1 MKLVS
6 LKRERNVSGF
16 KMAPFCLIRRNT
28 KYNQTQPQQTNP
40 KPQIFSSTPREPKT
54 QQRLI
59 VNVKPS
65 ARPDQIQGG
74 GVADGQFSFSELGFI
89 SYNLSTQLCIHVMFT
104 IWGFGFVLLWL
115 SLEIVTWN
123 VRCHKSDCIVLC
135 VWRNGAVWQSYL
147 AKISKHVSLPKC
159 YLTAKT
165 NQVGL
170 LLTSNATYKH
180 ELFYNFFTK
189 CWCGQPLIS
198 FHLNS
203 SLILF
208 FYLSIITYYISGL

>member
-1 MKLVS
+1 MLTCLFFFWLPNQICKMKLVS
-6 LKRERNVSGF
+6 LKRERNVSSF

-74 GVADGQFSFSELGFI
+74 GVADGQFSFWELGFI

-123 VRCHKSDCIVLC
+123 VWCHKFDCLC
-135 VWRNGAVWQSYL
+135 RVFGETAPFDKVTWQ
-147 AKISKHVSLPKC
+147 I
-159 YLTAKT
+159 
-165 NQVGL
+165 
-170 LLTSNATYKH
+170 
-180 ELFYNFFTK
+180 
-189 CWCGQPLIS
+189 
-198 FHLNS
+198 
-203 SLILF
+203 
-208 FYLSIITYYISGL
+208 